1 MSPIEHM
8 VLPVKLVLSCLY
20 VLSLHLFFISV
31 LKLLIWLFADQMFAP
46 DSTRNGWGDGVYTW
60 MQREEFSVKPEYA
73 QKILYLDIAH
83 DCHKY
88 LQLYLKIMM
97 WALPLLT
104 WSFSRCPLVQE
115 DTLIIQ
121 AGRSEVRRPQTPLL
135 SSIPHVQ
142 LTTKSSLFYLLNI
155 SRVICLY
162 CLSHSLKNYH
172 LSPGFQYLLC
182 RHIATC

>member
-1 MSPIEHM
+1 MSPTEHM

-88 LQLYLKIMM
+88 LQLYLKKNDVGSSPTN
-97 WALPLLT
+97 LVFLQVSSSSGRYSHNP
-104 WSFSRCPLVQE
+104 SRQIRSQTSPDPFAFFHPTCPT
-115 DTLIIQ
+115 D
-121 AGRSEVRRPQTPLL
+121 
-135 SSIPHVQ
+135 HKVQ
-142 LTTKSSLFYLLNI
+142 LI
-155 SRVICLY
+155 
-162 CLSHSLKNYH
+162 
-172 LSPGFQYLLC
+172 LSPKYF
-182 RHIATC
+182 